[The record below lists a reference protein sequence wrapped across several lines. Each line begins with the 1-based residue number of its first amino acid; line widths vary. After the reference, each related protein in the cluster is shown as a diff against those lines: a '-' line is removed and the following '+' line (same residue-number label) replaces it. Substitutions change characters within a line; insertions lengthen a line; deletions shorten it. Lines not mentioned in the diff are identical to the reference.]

1 MKIIK
6 VFPDWL
12 TGKGIFSELSK
23 KFDFLSSD
31 MDIEYFGNVS
41 GDKES
46 APLIDKFVEANIDY
60 GINSFAL
67 TDAQRTTLAGIIA
80 RRFNAKWGKLSKV
93 QNIEYNPIENYS
105 MKQTETPN
113 ITHDRTINIDNTDT
127 ETRKTATDKTTTET
141 PTDYKVTREH
151 KEATDT
157 TTTTDNN
164 TNANA
169 YGFNSTTEVPTN
181 SATGNGTV
189 TVKGDAD
196 KNVTTD
202 TETRIGNVTTREQ
215 GEADKNTENTTTT
228 TKGKT
233 TDVDKE
239 TGTRRLERSG
249 NIGVTTSQ
257 QMIKSEIELWQWNF
271 IQMIYKDVD
280 SVLTC
285 PKYNFGGN

>member
-23 KFDFLSSD
+23 KFDFLSAD
-31 MDIEYFGNVS
+31 MDVDYFGNVS

-46 APLIDKFVEANIDY
+46 APLIDRFVESNISD
-60 GINSFAL
+60 GMNTFAL
-67 TDAQRTTLAGIIA
+67 TDTQRTTLAAIIA
-80 RRFNAKWGKLSKV
+80 RRFNVKWGKLSKI
-93 QNIEYNPIENYS
+93 QNIEYNPIENYA

-113 ITHDRTINIDNTDT
+113 ITHDRTINVDNTDT
-127 ETRKTATDKTTTET
+127 ENRKTATDKTTTET
-141 PTDYKVTREH
+141 PTDYRVTHER

-164 TNANA
+164 TTANA
-169 YGFNSTTEVPTN
+169 YGFNSTNEVPTN
-181 SATGNGTV
+181 SAKGDGTV

-196 KNVTTD
+196 KNVITD
-202 TETRIGNVTTREQ
+202 TETWLGNMTTREQ

-233 TDVDKE
+233 TDVDTE
-239 TGTRRLERSG
+239 TGTRKLERSG

-257 QMIKSEIELWQWNF
+257 QMLQSEIELWQWNF

-285 PKYNFGGN
+285 PKYNLEV

>member
-12 TGKGIFSELSK
+12 RGKGIFSELSK

-46 APLIDKFVEANIDY
+46 APLIDKLVETNIVN
-60 GINSFAL
+60 GVNSFAL

-80 RRFNAKWGKLSKV
+80 RRFNTKWGKLSKV

-105 MKQTETPN
+105 MKQTETPD
-113 ITHDRTINIDNTDT
+113 ITHDRTINVDNTDT
-127 ETRKTATDKTTTET
+127 ENRKTATDKTTTET

-157 TTTTDNN
+157 TTTTDNS

-181 SATGNGTV
+181 SAKGNGTV

-196 KNVTTD
+196 KNVATD

-215 GEADKNTENTTTT
+215 GEADKNTEDTIAT

-233 TDVDKE
+233 TDIDKE
-239 TGTRRLERSG
+239 TGTRQLERSG

-257 QMIKSEIELWQWNF
+257 QMIQSEIELWQWNF